1 MFARH
6 VHRMT
11 VGLLF
16 ALSGWIVSIEAQA
29 ADKGAIQQAIARGV
43 GFLRGKANDLH
54 GPDRTLAYLAMFKAG
69 ESPDGPVMAA
79 AVQHIR
85 ESFAGNAYKPGAE
98 HIYQAAIEITLLADL
113 DTAKEGAEPKYA
125 EEVQQIANYISSQQ
139 LPNGAWTYPPPK
151 GEGAPN
157 GDMSIT
163 HYACLGLWAAE
174 RAGAEVDPQVWQRA
188 IAQVAKVGNKDA
200 GYSYWPGTNIGEGD
214 GQSMLNMT
222 INSVGTMLIGIMNLE
237 PKKMPKF
244 EGGNVVQV
252 AQAPKPKPDAPAP
265 KKPEGALEAVNLD
278 DEAEK
283 EKKASG
289 PVRVPEGAF
298 NAMGGAF
305 RWIIPRF
312 DTINKNSG
320 SKAYY
325 YYSLE
330 RMASLANIQKIGD
343 RDWYN
348 ECADYLLGQQKADGS
363 WEMSTQFGNS
373 NDTSFCVLF
382 LTRST
387 AKVIK
392 KRIEEPPVGGGLLSG
407 GRGLPDNLKDV
418 DANGNVKKKK
428 EKTSL
433 DDLLSSL
440 GDPDKLDLEATQTEL
455 VQQIQLGD
463 KKELIGKKDMLLT
476 LAQHPNPDIRR
487 TAIWAIG
494 RTGDLSLARFALQ
507 GLDDPDRGVMTE
519 SHLAL
524 CWTARKPRA
533 FQLALDPLADLP
545 ADASDDQK
553 SAAVETWR
561 RQALRLWGEWYLR
574 NRPYAERGDE
584 FETNLRNR
592 LLQLN

>member
-1 MFARH
+1 MFARPFT
-6 VHRMT
+6 T
-11 VGLLF
+11 VFAGLLVVWSSLCLTLP
-16 ALSGWIVSIEAQA
+16 ASA
-29 ADKGAIQQAIARGV
+29 ADKAAVQQGIARGAAN
-43 GFLRGKANDLH
+43 LRSRLGELKGSDK
-54 GPDRTLAYLAMFKAG
+54 TLAYLALFKAG
-69 ESPDGPVMAA
+69 EAPDGPIMAE
-79 AVQHIR
+79 AVAHIMANFKDGKYN
-85 ESFAGNAYKPGAE
+85 EPPE
-98 HIYQAAIEITLLADL
+98 HVYEAAIEITLLADL
-113 DTAKEGAEPKYA
+113 DAEKYLP
-125 EEVQQIANYISSQQ
+125 QIQLIANYLISEQRSY
-139 LPNGAWTYPPPK
+139 GTWTYPGTK
-151 GEGAPN
+151 GDGSPN

-174 RAGAEVDPQVWQRA
+174 RAGAQVDPQVWQRA
-188 IAQVAKVGNKDA
+188 LDKIGGSSNPD
-200 GYSYWPGTNIGEGD
+200 GGFSYWPGTRIGEGD
-214 GQSMLNMT
+214 GQSMMNMT
-222 INSVGTMLIGIMNLE
+222 VNTVGTVLIGIMNLE
-237 PKKMPKF
+237 PKRMPKF
-244 EGGNVVQV
+244 DGGNIVQV
-252 AQAPKPKPDAPAP
+252 ATGPKPKAEAPP

-278 DEAEK
+278 DAADK
-283 EKKASG
+283 EKTAVVAKG
-289 PVRVPEGAF
+289 RVPDRAFGA
-298 NAMGGAF
+298 MQGAY

-348 ECADYLLGQQKADGS
+348 ECADYLLAEQKADGS
-363 WEMSTQFGNS
+363 WAMSTQFGNT

-392 KRIEEPPVGGGLLSG
+392 RRIEVEEPPVGGGLLSG
-407 GRGLPDNLKDV
+407 GRGLPDDLKEV
-418 DANGNVKKKK
+418 DASGNVRKKK

-433 DDLLSSL
+433 DDLLASL
-440 GDPDKLDLEATQTEL
+440 ADPDKLDLEATQNEL

-463 KKELIGKKDMLLT
+463 KKELIGKTDKLLG
-476 LAQHPNPDIRR
+476 LAQNPNPDIRR

-494 RTGDLSLARFALQ
+494 RTGDLSLARFAVL

-533 FQLALDPLADLP
+533 FQLALDPLAELP
-545 ADASDDQK
+545 ADASEDQK

-574 NRPYAERGDE
+574 NRPYADRGDE

>member
-1 MFARH
+1 MFARPFT
-6 VHRMT
+6 T
-11 VGLLF
+11 VFSGLLVVWSSLCLTLP
-16 ALSGWIVSIEAQA
+16 ASA
-29 ADKGAIQQAIARGV
+29 ADKAAVQQGIARGAAN
-43 GFLRGKANDLH
+43 LRSRLAELKGSDK
-54 GPDRTLAYLAMFKAG
+54 TLAYLALFKAG
-69 ESPDGPVMAA
+69 EAADGPIMRE
-79 AVQHIR
+79 AVAHIM
-85 ESFAGNAYKPGAE
+85 ESFQGGAYKERPE
-98 HIYQAAIEITLLADL
+98 HIYEAAIEITLLSDL
-113 DTAKEGAEPKYA
+113 DAEKYLP
-125 EEVQQIANYISSQQ
+125 QIQLIANYLISEQKSY
-139 LPNGAWTYPPPK
+139 GTWTYPGTK
-151 GEGAPN
+151 GDGSPN

-174 RAGAEVDPQVWQRA
+174 RAGAQVDPQVWQRA
-188 IAQVAKVGNKDA
+188 LDKIGGSSNPD
-200 GYSYWPGTNIGEGD
+200 GGFSYWPGTRIGEGD
-214 GQSMLNMT
+214 GQSMMNMT
-222 INSVGTMLIGIMNLE
+222 VNTVGTVLIGIMNLE
-237 PKKMPKF
+237 PKRMPKF
-244 EGGNVVQV
+244 EGSNIVQ
-252 AQAPKPKPDAPAP
+252 AAGAKPKAEAPP

-278 DEAEK
+278 DAEAK
-283 EKKASG
+283 EKLVTKG
-289 PVRVPEGAF
+289 RVPDRAFGA
-298 NAMGGAF
+298 MQGAY

-343 RDWYN
+343 RDWFN
-348 ECADYLLGQQKADGS
+348 ECADYLLAEQKADGS
-363 WEMSTQFGNS
+363 WAMSTQFGNN

-392 KRIEEPPVGGGLLSG
+392 RRTEEPAVGGGLLSG
-407 GRGLPDNLKDV
+407 GRGLPDDLKEV

-433 DDLLSSL
+433 DDLLASL
-440 GDPDKLDLEATQTEL
+440 ADPDKLDLEDTQNEL

-463 KKELIGKKDMLLT
+463 KKELIGKTDKLLG
-476 LAQHPNPDIRR
+476 LAQNPNPDIRR

-494 RTGDLSLARFALQ
+494 RTGDLSLARFAVL

-533 FQLALDPLADLP
+533 FQLALDPLAELP
-545 ADASDDQK
+545 ADASEDQK

-574 NRPYAERGDE
+574 NRPYADRGDE

>member
-1 MFARH
+1 MFARPW
-6 VHRMT
+6 HRLIAGT
-11 VGLLF
+11 LCVLVGVV
-16 ALSGWIVSIEAQA
+16 ASSVAHA
-29 ADKGAIQQAIARGV
+29 ADKAAVQQGIAKGAA
-43 GFLRGKANDLH
+43 FLRAKLADLH
-54 GPDRTLAYLAMFKAG
+54 GADRTLAYLALFKAG
-69 ESPDGPVMAA
+69 EPANSPTMAA
-79 AVQHIR
+79 AVQHIK
-85 ESFAGNAYKPGAE
+85 ESFKNNTYQISAE
-98 HIYQAAIEITLLADL
+98 HVYQAAIEVTLLSDL
-113 DTAKEGAEPKYA
+113 DSSQGTDTYKVEI
-125 EEVQQIANYISSQQ
+125 QQIADYIISQQ
-139 LPNGAWTYPPPK
+139 MQNGAWTYPPPK

-174 RAGAEVDPQVWQRA
+174 RAGAEIDPQVWLRA
-188 IAQVAKVGNKDA
+188 INQVARVQNKDA

-222 INSVGTMLIGIMNLE
+222 INSVGTMLIAVINMD
-237 PKKMPKF
+237 PKRMPKF

-252 AQAPKPKPDAPAP
+252 AQAGKPKAEPAQP
-265 KKPEGALEAVNLD
+265 KKPEGALEVVNLD
-278 DEAEK
+278 DEASQ

-289 PVRVPEGAF
+289 PVRVPDGAF

-343 RDWYN
+343 RDWFN
-348 ECADYLLGQQKADGS
+348 ECADYLLSEQKADGS
-363 WEMSTQFGNS
+363 WAMSTQFGAT

-392 KRIEEPPVGGGLLSG
+392 RPVEEPPVGGGLLSG
-407 GRGLPDNLKDV
+407 GRGLPDDLKEV

-433 DDLLSSL
+433 DDLLASL
-440 GDPDKLDLEATQTEL
+440 ADPSKVDLEATQTEL

-463 KKELIGKKDMLLT
+463 KKELIGKKDMLLS
-476 LAQHPNPDIRR
+476 LAQNPNPDIRR

-494 RTGDLSLARFALQ
+494 RTGDLSLARFAIL
-507 GLDDPDRGVMTE
+507 GLDDADRGVMTE

-533 FQLALDPLADLP
+533 FQLALDPLAELP

-574 NRPYAERGDE
+574 NRPYADRGDE

>member
-1 MFARH
+1 M
-6 VHRMT
+6 
-11 VGLLF
+11 
-16 ALSGWIVSIEAQA
+16 Q
-29 ADKGAIQQAIARGV
+29 GA
-43 GFLRGKANDLH
+43 
-54 GPDRTLAYLAMFKAG
+54 Y
-69 ESPDGPVMAA
+69 
-79 AVQHIR
+79 
-85 ESFAGNAYKPGAE
+85 
-98 HIYQAAIEITLLADL
+98 
-113 DTAKEGAEPKYA
+113 
-125 EEVQQIANYISSQQ
+125 
-139 LPNGAWTYPPPK
+139 
-151 GEGAPN
+151 
-157 GDMSIT
+157 
-163 HYACLGLWAAE
+163 
-174 RAGAEVDPQVWQRA
+174 
-188 IAQVAKVGNKDA
+188 
-200 GYSYWPGTNIGEGD
+200 
-214 GQSMLNMT
+214 
-222 INSVGTMLIGIMNLE
+222 
-237 PKKMPKF
+237 
-244 EGGNVVQV
+244 
-252 AQAPKPKPDAPAP
+252 
-265 KKPEGALEAVNLD
+265 
-278 DEAEK
+278 
-283 EKKASG
+283 
-289 PVRVPEGAF
+289 
-298 NAMGGAF
+298 

-348 ECADYLLGQQKADGS
+348 ECADYLLAEQKADGS
-363 WEMSTQFGNS
+363 WAMSTQFGSN

-392 KRIEEPPVGGGLLSG
+392 RRTEEPAVGGGLLSG
-407 GRGLPDNLKDV
+407 GRGLPDDLKEV

-433 DDLLSSL
+433 DDLLASL
-440 GDPDKLDLEATQTEL
+440 ADPDKLDLEDTQNEL

-463 KKELIGKKDMLLT
+463 KKELIGKTDKLLG
-476 LAQHPNPDIRR
+476 LAQNPNPDIRR

-494 RTGDLSLARFALQ
+494 RTGDLSLARFAVL

-533 FQLALDPLADLP
+533 FQLALDPLAELP
-545 ADASDDQK
+545 ADASEDQK

-574 NRPYAERGDE
+574 NRPYADRGDE

>member
-1 MFARH
+1 MFARPFT
-6 VHRMT
+6 T
-11 VGLLF
+11 VFAGLLV
-16 ALSGWIVSIEAQA
+16 AWSSLCLTLPASA
-29 ADKGAIQQAIARGV
+29 ADKAAVQQGIARGAANLRSRLAD
-43 GFLRGKANDLH
+43 LRGSDK
-54 GPDRTLAYLAMFKAG
+54 TLAYLALFKAG
-69 ESPDGPVMAA
+69 EAADGPIMAE
-79 AVQHIR
+79 AVAHIMANFKDGKYN
-85 ESFAGNAYKPGAE
+85 EPPE
-98 HIYQAAIEITLLADL
+98 HVYEAAIEITLLADL
-113 DTAKEGAEPKYA
+113 DAEKYLP
-125 EEVQQIANYISSQQ
+125 QIQLIANYLISEQRSY
-139 LPNGAWTYPPPK
+139 GTWTYPGTK
-151 GEGAPN
+151 GDGSPN

-174 RAGAEVDPQVWQRA
+174 RAGAQVDPQVWQRA
-188 IAQVAKVGNKDA
+188 LDKVGGSSNPD
-200 GYSYWPGTNIGEGD
+200 GGFSYWPGTRIGEGD
-214 GQSMLNMT
+214 GQSMMNMT
-222 INSVGTMLIGIMNLE
+222 VNTVGTVLIGIMNLE
-237 PKKMPKF
+237 PKRMPKF
-244 EGGNVVQV
+244 DGGNIVQV
-252 AQAPKPKPDAPAP
+252 ATGPKPKAEAPP

-278 DEAEK
+278 DAADK
-283 EKKASG
+283 EKTAVVAKG
-289 PVRVPEGAF
+289 RVPDRAFGA
-298 NAMGGAF
+298 MQGAY

-348 ECADYLLGQQKADGS
+348 ECADYLLAEQKADGS
-363 WEMSTQFGNS
+363 WAMSTQFGSN

-392 KRIEEPPVGGGLLSG
+392 RRTEEPAVGGGLLSG
-407 GRGLPDNLKDV
+407 GRGLPDDLKEV

-433 DDLLSSL
+433 DDLLASL
-440 GDPDKLDLEATQTEL
+440 ADPDKLDLEDTQNEL

-463 KKELIGKKDMLLT
+463 KKELIGKTDKLLG
-476 LAQHPNPDIRR
+476 LAQNPNPDIRR

-494 RTGDLSLARFALQ
+494 RTGDLSLARFAVL

-533 FQLALDPLADLP
+533 FQLALDPLAELP
-545 ADASDDQK
+545 ADASEDQK

-574 NRPYAERGDE
+574 NRPYADRGDE

>member
-1 MFARH
+1 MFSRHFNARPFTA
-6 VHRMT
+6 VIT
-11 VGLLF
+11 GVLF
-16 ALSGWIVSIEAQA
+16 AWGCVCMALPAAA
-29 ADKGAIQQAIARGV
+29 ADKAAVQQGINRGAAN
-43 GFLRGKANDLH
+43 LRSRLADFKGADK
-54 GPDRTLAYLAMFKAG
+54 TLAYLALFKAG
-69 ESPDGPVMAA
+69 EAPDGPIMRE
-79 AVQHIR
+79 AVAHIM
-85 ESFAGNAYKPGAE
+85 ESFQGGAYKERAE
-98 HIYQAAIEITLLADL
+98 HIYEAAIEITLLADL
-113 DTAKEGAEPKYA
+113 DAEKYLPQIQLIA
-125 EEVQQIANYISSQQ
+125 DYLIGQQKPY
-139 LPNGAWTYPPPK
+139 GTWTYPSSK
-151 GEGAPN
+151 GDGSPN

-174 RAGAEVDPQVWQRA
+174 RAGAKVDPQVWQRA
-188 IAQVAKVGNKDA
+188 LEKIGSSSNPD
-200 GYSYWPGTNIGEGD
+200 GGFSYWPGTNIGEGD
-214 GQSMLNMT
+214 GQSMMNMT
-222 INSVGTMLIGIMNLE
+222 VNSVGTILIGIMNLE
-237 PKKMPKF
+237 PKRMPKF
-244 EGGNVVQV
+244 DGSSIVQV
-252 AQAPKPKPDAPAP
+252 AGAKPKVEAQP

-278 DEAEK
+278 DAE
-283 EKKASG
+283 EKAKLVTKG
-289 PVRVPEGAF
+289 RVPDRAFGA
-298 NAMGGAF
+298 MQGAY

-312 DTINKNSG
+312 DTVNKNSG

-343 RDWYN
+343 RDWFN
-348 ECADYLLGQQKADGS
+348 ECADYLLAEQKADGS
-363 WEMSTQFGNS
+363 WAMSTQFGS
-373 NDTSFCVLF
+373 GNDTSFCVLF

-392 KRIEEPPVGGGLLSG
+392 RRTEEPPVGGGLLSG
-407 GRGLPDNLKDV
+407 GRGLPDDLKEV

-433 DDLLSSL
+433 DDLLASL
-440 GDPDKLDLEATQTEL
+440 ADPDKLDLEDTQTEL

-463 KKELIGKKDMLLT
+463 KKELIGKTDKLLA

-494 RTGDLSLARFALQ
+494 RTGDLSLARFAIL

-533 FQLALDPLADLP
+533 FQLALDPLAELP
-545 ADASDDQK
+545 ADASEDQK

-574 NRPYAERGDE
+574 NRPYEDRGDE

>member
-1 MFARH
+1 MFARPFT
-6 VHRMT
+6 T
-11 VGLLF
+11 VFAGLLV
-16 ALSGWIVSIEAQA
+16 AWSSLCLTLPASA
-29 ADKGAIQQAIARGV
+29 ADKAAVQQGIARGAANLRSRLAD
-43 GFLRGKANDLH
+43 LRGSDK
-54 GPDRTLAYLAMFKAG
+54 TLAYLALFKAG
-69 ESPDGPVMAA
+69 EAADGPIMAE
-79 AVQHIR
+79 AVAHIMANFKDGKYN
-85 ESFAGNAYKPGAE
+85 EPPE
-98 HIYQAAIEITLLADL
+98 HVYEAAIEITLLADL
-113 DTAKEGAEPKYA
+113 DAEKYLP
-125 EEVQQIANYISSQQ
+125 QIQLIANYLISEQRSY
-139 LPNGAWTYPPPK
+139 GTWTYPGTK
-151 GEGAPN
+151 GDGSPN

-174 RAGAEVDPQVWQRA
+174 RAGAQVDPQVWQRA
-188 IAQVAKVGNKDA
+188 LDKVGGSSNPD
-200 GYSYWPGTNIGEGD
+200 GGFSYWPGTRIGEGD
-214 GQSMLNMT
+214 GQSMMNMT
-222 INSVGTMLIGIMNLE
+222 VNTVGTVLIGIMNLE
-237 PKKMPKF
+237 PKRMPKF
-244 EGGNVVQV
+244 DGGNIVQV
-252 AQAPKPKPDAPAP
+252 ATGPKPKAEAPP

-278 DEAEK
+278 DAADK
-283 EKKASG
+283 EKTAVVAKG
-289 PVRVPEGAF
+289 RVPDRAFGA
-298 NAMGGAF
+298 MQGAY
-305 RWIIPRF
+305 RWISPRF

-348 ECADYLLGQQKADGS
+348 ECADYLLAEQKADGS
-363 WEMSTQFGNS
+363 WAMSTQFGSN

-392 KRIEEPPVGGGLLSG
+392 RRTEEPAVGGGLLSG
-407 GRGLPDNLKDV
+407 GRGLPDDLKEV

-433 DDLLSSL
+433 DDLLASL
-440 GDPDKLDLEATQTEL
+440 ADPDKLDLEDTQNEL

-463 KKELIGKKDMLLT
+463 KKELIGKTDKLLG
-476 LAQHPNPDIRR
+476 LAQNPNPDIRR

-494 RTGDLSLARFALQ
+494 RTGDLSLARFAVL

-533 FQLALDPLADLP
+533 FQLALDPLAELP
-545 ADASDDQK
+545 ADASEDQK

-574 NRPYAERGDE
+574 NRPYADRGDE